1 MSPSPGSPETPG
13 SPGSPGYEPTL
24 PRMLG
29 NGFGLASMLSTRS
42 IATVRHASGVHGT
55 VEGLG
60 LQDIVRNL
68 EQLPSRSWVADDL
81 TVVHGQYRLRF
92 HAAIPSWLVRVDGPV
107 EARDGRDIRAAIT
120 RGDDPL
126 AFELRADLYLAATR
140 SGVSFSTNDD
150 RIVLEIAATLL
161 QHHAAAAVQ
170 RAVTD
175 VTKPE
180 FDVVAA
186 LLGASGLALRG
197 LETDVFPGFLDIGV
211 SDAEHEAPPAMRCV
225 VLDRVTGAWH
235 TD

>member
-1 MSPSPGSPETPG
+1 MSPSPGSPEN
-13 SPGSPGYEPTL
+13 SGSPGYEPTL
-24 PRMLG
+24 PNKLG

-42 IATVRHASGVHGT
+42 IATVRRASGVHGT
-55 VEGLG
+55 VEGLD
-60 LQDIVRNL
+60 LQDIVCSL
-68 EQLPSRSWVADDL
+68 EQLPSRSWIADDL
-81 TVVHGQYRLRF
+81 MVVLGQYPLRF
-92 HAAIPSWLVRVDGPV
+92 RPTTPSWLVRVDGPV
-107 EARDGRDIRAAIT
+107 EARDGRDIQAAIT

-140 SGVSFSTNDD
+140 TGVSFSTTDD
-150 RIVLEIAATLL
+150 RIVLEIAAILL

-180 FDVVAA
+180 YDIVAA
-186 LLGASGLALRG
+186 LIGESGLALRG

-211 SDAEHEAPPAMRCV
+211 SDAEREAPPAVRCV